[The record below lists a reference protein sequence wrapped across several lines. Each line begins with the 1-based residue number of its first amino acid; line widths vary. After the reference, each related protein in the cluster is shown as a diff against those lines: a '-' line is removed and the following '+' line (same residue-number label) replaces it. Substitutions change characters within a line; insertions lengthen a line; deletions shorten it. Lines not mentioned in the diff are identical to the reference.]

1 MLQIIEKK
9 PNLILIK
16 NKAPSVTEG
25 DFIMDSVTLG
35 KHLLE
40 KLIIQA
46 FFNTSNKQIIV
57 IFKSI

>member
-1 MLQIIEKK
+1 
-9 PNLILIK
+9 
-16 NKAPSVTEG
+16 
-25 DFIMDSVTLG
+25 MDSVILG

>member
-1 MLQIIEKK
+1 MLQIIEKN
-9 PNLILIK
+9 NLILVK

-25 DFIMDSVTLG
+25 NFIMDSVMLG

-46 FFNTSNKQIIV
+46 FFNTSKKQIIV